1 MKDPKDNLSIN
12 KDEID
17 VARHVLNGMVN
28 DLSTRFP
35 NMLNKT
41 KGPQGN
47 HPAPTQTA
55 TQTSQPTSVP
65 TVPLN
70 AANLQEQQ
78 QQLSKLH
85 QRTGSRSSHAPAAP
99 TSSQPPFQFGA
110 KSPPP
115 DGKPIYGG
123 SNHLT
128 QENLHIPARKKQR
141 QNHSQATPGSNSSPQ
156 VAKAPSPAPMK
167 HQVKPRTQTRRT
179 LCCKETDCDRHNVG
193 FETEEELKAHTEEEH
208 VKPLSD
214 PTQYAQQN
222 LASLLGLDSQGQA
235 KKQVMPREQPAPA
248 PASKMVSS
256 GSKQGQTPNMKAPNT
271 PAAAAT
277 PMNRQIS
284 MNRQGSAPGARPGT
298 PSKATPSKD
307 AAKPAPGQD
316 QAKRAG
322 QPPQEMAVEDPWA
335 NTTIDPNDLFQAF
348 QTFESG
354 AGGAI
359 SDMSVYSS
367 ITPND
372 TPESSKD
379 GVSEPNSDI
388 SDGVN
393 LDISIDLFDDKW
405 MPFGPSETDTLFDMN
420 NFGMNKEEDVMMFD
434 EQQPGLNFQWDDVVD
449 QSAFDKPFAFDTSL
463 YSMDAN

>member
-1 MKDPKDNLSIN
+1 MRDPKDVLSI
-12 KDEID
+12 DGSEID
-17 VARHVLNGMVN
+17 VARNVLNGMVN
-28 DLSTRFP
+28 DLSTRYP

-41 KGPQGN
+41 KGAQGN
-47 HPAPTQTA
+47 QPAPTQTA
-55 TQTSQPTSVP
+55 TQTSQPAPVP

-70 AANLQEQQ
+70 AANLEEQQ

-85 QRTGSRSSHAPAAP
+85 QRTGSRGSHAPAAP

-115 DGKPIYGG
+115 DGVPKYSG
-123 SNHLT
+123 NNTLT
-128 QENLHIPARKKQR
+128 QESLHIPPARKKQR
-141 QNHSQATPGSNSSPQ
+141 QNHGQATPGSNSSPQ
-156 VAKAPSPAPMK
+156 VGKAPSPK
-167 HQVKPRTQTRRT
+167 QSVKPKMQTRPT

-193 FETEEELKAHTEEEH
+193 FETEQELRAHTEEEH

-222 LASLLGLDSQGQA
+222 LASLLGLDSQGQG
-235 KKQVMPREQPAPA
+235 KKQVIHQEPSALAHAP
-248 PASKMVSS
+248 KMVSS
-256 GSKQGQTPNMKAPNT
+256 SSKQGQTPNMKAPNT
-271 PAAAAT
+271 PAAAAAT

-284 MNRQGSAPGARPGT
+284 MNRQHSAPGARPGT
-298 PSKATPSKD
+298 PSKATPSKETT
-307 AAKPAPGQD
+307 KSIPSQD
-316 QAKRAG
+316 QAKRVG
-322 QPPQEMAVEDPWA
+322 QPQQEVAMEDPWA
-335 NTTIDPNDLFQAF
+335 NTTIDPNDLVQAF

-420 NFGMNKEEDVMMFD
+420 NLGMNKEEDMMMFD
-434 EQQPGLNFQWDDVVD
+434 EQQPALNFQWDDVVD
-449 QSAFDKPFAFDTSL
+449 QSNFDKPFVFDTSL